1 MTYSKLASPIAE
13 LLQAVRGSD
22 PLAFVAIFTD
32 DAVLSDLE
40 IEYRGGGI
48 RAWSGRF
55 LRSGMTIQPI
65 NALRRNEATT
75 VTIVVSSSDGDRVS
89 QWDWTLSLRKE
100 KVSSLT
106 IRRSISPALPP
117 PAASFVLAV
126 NTFQVQ
132 RLLETLAD
140 DAIVND
146 QLREYSGKA
155 EIRNWAERDII
166 GNSMTMYVVGV
177 RERYGTAIVTANV
190 SGEFDRQG
198 LPDPLVL
205 SYYFAFHDK
214 KIVQLIILPK
224 ETAE

>member
-1 MTYSKLASPIAE
+1 MTYSKLASPIAA
-13 LLQAVRGSD
+13 LLQAVRGCD
-22 PLAFVAIFTD
+22 PLAFVAVFTD

-75 VTIVVSSSDGDRVS
+75 VTIVVSSSDGDRLS

-106 IRRSISPALPP
+106 ITRSISPALPP
-117 PAASFVLAV
+117 PVASFVLAV

-190 SGEFDRQG
+190 GGEFDRQG

-205 SYYFAFHDK
+205 SYYFAFHDE

-224 ETAE
+224 EPGE

>member
-1 MTYSKLASPIAE
+1 MLGPETMTYSKLASPIAE

-100 KVSSLT
+100 KVSS
-106 IRRSISPALPP
+106 
-117 PAASFVLAV
+117 
-126 NTFQVQ
+126 
-132 RLLETLAD
+132 
-140 DAIVND
+140 
-146 QLREYSGKA
+146 
-155 EIRNWAERDII
+155 
-166 GNSMTMYVVGV
+166 
-177 RERYGTAIVTANV
+177 
-190 SGEFDRQG
+190 
-198 LPDPLVL
+198 
-205 SYYFAFHDK
+205 
-214 KIVQLIILPK
+214 
-224 ETAE
+224 